1 MRIKQCLIDKHEIPR
16 KTQVRHGFQFFSLFL
31 SQLETRSLLV
41 AAGNFQAI
49 SVRVCTSGSGISA
62 KQRWILIILETLRK
76 DLLDI

>member
-41 AAGNFQAI
+41 AAGNFSSYFSASLHFWI
-49 SVRVCTSGSGISA
+49 RYLCKAEMDIDNPGNTS
-62 KQRWILIILETLRK
+62 QRFA
-76 DLLDI
+76 